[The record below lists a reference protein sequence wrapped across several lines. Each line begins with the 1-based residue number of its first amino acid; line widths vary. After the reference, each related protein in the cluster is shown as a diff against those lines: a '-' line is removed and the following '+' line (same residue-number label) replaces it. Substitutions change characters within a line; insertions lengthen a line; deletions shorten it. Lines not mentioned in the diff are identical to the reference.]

1 MNDTDIIYIDNSGE
15 RKNYLLNE
23 LKKSVSLVK
32 KDAATFDAAGK
43 PELFAL
49 LHKALE
55 EGVTPVLFDHKMQSI
70 AERVESLGVTS
81 YDSEADVSALPA
93 SAYAVFFTSGT
104 TGVPTGAIKRE
115 QNIQGELDAL
125 TKLFEKE
132 AFERVIVTVPFI
144 HIYGFLTGVMLPLR
158 LGCEVLFKEE
168 YLPQDL
174 LKLHEGKKTLVVTSP
189 VYLKSLLRLRQEH
202 DLGNVLFLSS
212 TGLLLEDE
220 VGEFQQR
227 YSTRVI
233 QLFGSTETGGIAV
246 KKGTQSLWEPLDGV
260 HISQNHEGV
269 MIVNSPYLSTHLF
282 EEKVFLTP
290 RPYMTTDIIEKE
302 GDSFRLLGRLDEIIK
317 ISGKRISVLEI
328 EALLQEHTAI
338 KEALVTIERDS
349 KRLKDETLII
359 KLVSKAKLEKKDVL
373 ALLKECY
380 PQIHFDFQL
389 LTVEKIEKNSM
400 GKKVRH

>member
-1 MNDTDIIYIDNSGE
+1 LNDTDIIYIDNSGE

>member
-1 MNDTDIIYIDNSGE
+1 LNDTDIIYIDNSGE

-70 AERVESLGVTS
+70 AERVESFGVTS
-81 YDSEADVSALPA
+81 YDSEAGASALPA